1 MKKKVFGTPIK
12 KGQVLNPTGRPSDAP
27 EIKRIKILTKTEFDI
42 VASQFLGMT
51 KERLEELKDDPTLS
65 VLDHMVLSVVRKAIL
80 YGDQNRFEFLLNRL
94 IGRVPEKVFSKS
106 EITMNVES
114 MSPEELVEKSK
125 EALDVV
131 EAHYKNLSERYPDG
145 DVPNISENMLGKAQL
160 LIGKD
165 DE

>member
-1 MKKKVFGTPIK
+1 MEITLKEITKIFSQKNNTFFGGKYTWPSGAIIYHFQK
-12 KGQVLNPTGRPSDAP
+12 QAVTGK
-27 EIKRIKILTKTEFDI
+27 EIDE
-42 VASQFLGMT
+42 
-51 KERLEELKDDPTLS
+51 EYLEYCEDFIFKSSFKDLS
-65 VLDHMVLSVVRKAIL
+65 KLYRAVYLLLHEKLS
-80 YGDQNRFEFLLNRL
+80 
-94 IGRVPEKVFSKS
+94 EKVFSKS